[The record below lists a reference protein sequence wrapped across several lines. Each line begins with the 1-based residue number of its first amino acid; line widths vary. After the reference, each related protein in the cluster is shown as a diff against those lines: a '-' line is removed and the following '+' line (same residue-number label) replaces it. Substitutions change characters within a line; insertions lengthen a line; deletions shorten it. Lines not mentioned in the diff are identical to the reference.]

1 MPAASTTPAAVSLV
15 MPCYNEEACLRATAG
30 ELLDVFERADVPLE
44 LVLVD
49 NGSRDSTGAIIDQ
62 LIAEGHPVV
71 KVTVNV
77 NQGYGNGVLE
87 GLKACSAPMVGYL
100 CADGQVAAEEA
111 VLTYQQARAASGP
124 VLAKVRRRFRRD
136 SWRRKM
142 VSVFYNVGMQF
153 LFGWLHSIDLNA
165 SPKVF
170 PRAALASLHLESKDW
185 FLDPELMLKAKPL
198 GLKILERDVEGL
210 PRAGGKSNVRYSTCL
225 QFAKNILR
233 YRFGSAHRT
242 WKRSVR
248 KLERTEASSTE
259 ASSTAASSIAASSI
273 DQSSA
278 TPPPAAVAAPDGRH
292 PR

>member
-1 MPAASTTPAAVSLV
+1 
-15 MPCYNEEACLRATAG
+15 
-30 ELLDVFERADVPLE
+30 
-44 LVLVD
+44 
-49 NGSRDSTGAIIDQ
+49 
-62 LIAEGHPVV
+62 
-71 KVTVNV
+71 
-77 NQGYGNGVLE
+77 
-87 GLKACSAPMVGYL
+87 
-100 CADGQVAAEEA
+100 
-111 VLTYQQARAASGP
+111 
-124 VLAKVRRRFRRD
+124 
-136 SWRRKM
+136 
-142 VSVFYNVGMQF
+142 MQF
-153 LFGWLHSIDLNA
+153 VFGWLHSIDLNA

-233 YRFGSAHRT
+233 YRFGSAHRA

-248 KLERTEASSTE
+248 KLERTQL
-259 ASSTAASSIAASSI
+259 SSI

-278 TPPPAAVAAPDGRH
+278 APPAAVAAPDGRP